1 MFNLKFILSIT
12 IFISLLIVTSFIK
25 NQSRII
31 EKKILKI
38 NSQVISKEKNLSETE
53 LDFFYLTSPS
63 EIEKKVEKNNL
74 DNFQPIEHSKIFTNI
89 VDFTNIEKKLSRLK
103 NSNEKKIKKK

>member
-1 MFNLKFILSIT
+1 MFNLKFIFSIT
-12 IFISLLIVTSFIK
+12 IFVSLLILTSFIK

-53 LDFFYLTSPS
+53 LDF
-63 EIEKKVEKNNL
+63 
-74 DNFQPIEHSKIFTNI
+74 
-89 VDFTNIEKKLSRLK
+89 
-103 NSNEKKIKKK
+103 